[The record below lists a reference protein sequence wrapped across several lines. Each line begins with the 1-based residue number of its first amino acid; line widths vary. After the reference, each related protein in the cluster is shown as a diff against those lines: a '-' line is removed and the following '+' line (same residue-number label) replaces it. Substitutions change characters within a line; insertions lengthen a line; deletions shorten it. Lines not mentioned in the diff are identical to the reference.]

1 MSLQKVDL
9 HRTNVPKN
17 AVLLSED
24 DAIDYQWKLLRNW
37 PIKSEVWAFKYGIS
51 SLIGAAGFTGLYIG
65 RYYRRKLKLQHYGY
79 ITTLLSTVVSASF
92 GAGFLHV
99 EFVMSDVL
107 LEKTP
112 CPVCVQTRAS
122 LLQISSGVIYPLIIS
137 PILSAMIA
145 VRIGV
150 RMPYYTEWRELAK
163 LWSKVTKPLA
173 GRILLLIA
181 FHGLMATGVTY
192 YEAQQVYNIQEKLL
206 IAEKDSPNRNK

>member
-99 EFVMSDVL
+99 E
-107 LEKTP
+107 
-112 CPVCVQTRAS
+112 
-122 LLQISSGVIYPLIIS
+122 
-137 PILSAMIA
+137 IA